1 MEGSLILA
9 QSEWRKQEEQM
20 AMRKHREDVR
30 SELFSI
36 EIYTLVW
43 LRESFERLIQSTIL
57 ERANYLLN

>member
-1 MEGSLILA
+1 MEESLILA